1 MIGAFSQRLGRLH
14 KFARSAGPVR
24 GPRLL
29 WQITRKSSPVLASL
43 PGGRAIELRPRTS
56 DQYMLEEVF
65 IDRAYDVGLG
75 FEPEYVV
82 DAGANIG
89 CYTTWVATRHPDA
102 RIVAVEPD
110 PGNLLMLARNTA
122 GLDHVRL
129 VAGALWPEDRPLLLD
144 ASANVNGGY
153 AKPENPFQAA
163 DYALLVGNTVP
174 RDQDRLPQLRPS
186 AGGRSGWTGQ
196 QRDGPLTGRMSATN
210 VVQTPGLCDPGTCL
224 TSASD
229 GGFAI
234 PSTVTLTQSDVG
246 LELANQTG

>member
-65 IDRAYDVGLG
+65 IDRAYDVGLD
-75 FEPEYVV
+75 FEPAYVV

-89 CYTTWVATRHPDA
+89 CYTAWVATRHPHA

-144 ASANVNGGY
+144 ASAN
-153 AKPENPFQAA
+153 
-163 DYALLVGNTVP
+163 D
-174 RDQDRLPQLRPS
+174 PS
-186 AGGRSGWTGQ
+186 ARTVGTAGEVGQPVRGITVGTLLREQGLSRIDLLKVDIEGAERELFEGDTGWMAVT
-196 QRDGPLTGRMSATN
+196 RAVLIELHDRTK
-210 VVQTPGLCDPGTCL
+210 PGCEEAFLRAARL
-224 TSASD
+224 H
-229 GGFAI
+229 GFACRKH
-234 PSTVTLTQSDVG
+234 SDIMVARR
-246 LELANQTG
+246 EAA